1 MFSPH
6 EGGPATAT
14 RSRRRQRPVSSDSL
28 AQQPKAKRQRLPLT
42 EQTFVNPDVPPEMFQ
57 VKADKVAMLSARR
70 DGVENHTTQQNSNGS
85 ASSAAATASAST
97 STPKTSASAPKK
109 ELSVRSKKTKAG
121 ERISKGD
128 GSVVLASNNAYIVSK
143 LPALPDRLR
152 TDPGGRQH
160 GTIYSSSGYAV
171 SLTHTHAIV
180 WPYTANSPSP
190 ETFTFTLPYPS
201 RHVSDP
207 LPLGALVAPAA
218 SSEEPGLV
226 VVMPTTG
233 KVSYWESISS
243 AATLD
248 FLRQQRNGVE
258 DVIHGLSSTEHVTEI
273 LNAEPAGF
281 ILLTSTGRLA
291 YMNVRDGHG
300 RPAISVQFLRTASGG
315 PSSAGFFGSIRHAL
329 KNSAHR
335 EDVVAVRAGPHL
347 RVGER
352 SIIAATSKGKFSG
365 WKVHRGGSH
374 DAILEIDARDD
385 ILSAIRQFDFSAD
398 GPEGDALEVIDFT
411 YVPKGIERK
420 YTDTVRLSNA
430 IENDNDSIHQ
440 LLVLV
445 SLPNKRK
452 KPYYLVELLLS
463 ADDTQVGMVRPIT
476 SLSATV
482 SRQQTTEQRPRVYL
496 PKPAVVA
503 YVVFD
508 RAVVIASLVQ
518 PPETP
523 DSQLQ
528 GETSYL
534 LPSFEDIV
542 DLRNDGMSEIVGSG
556 VEEPA
561 SLLPEAADA
570 GSGAVG
576 SRVHRHKSKNPA
588 AVLMVR
594 GVGVVRVATVDV
606 ERFIGEKPPE
616 VTAKSK
622 LEQAVFYGIKDDNPL
637 VFEGKRDSPFSDA
650 EIGEAAMELSRDI
663 LGSKTAFTPS
673 VPASLE
679 SNLRMRAGYL
689 DRLMSH
695 LNALHVDLSRRVRWR
710 LLADAEKMFTATN
723 MWLLHEQ
730 FLADRADGKTSD
742 RKTIISEIVE
752 YIHEDDKKN
761 PNRDVGE
768 VDRVRHFFVN
778 DVWRMDLFIAWAYEV
793 IKYVYRDHLLDDRG
807 VTRLLYEGVEV
818 NYRALNGATEYRQ
831 DKLSFYGLG
840 GEELESGILVEG
852 YDGLP
857 EPWTSTYFI
866 TNNAKR
872 LVDLCCNWLDQF
884 YPNKANNAAAPDPGL
899 IESIRESLPN
909 LTDRYLLALL
919 EHYRWTQTRDVESER
934 EYGERCSKAYAED
947 RYSKVYRL
955 KNYGLWDDAIEVAKK
970 HRSIDALAGI
980 MVEEV
985 RKLRNDAIT
994 VDAGTLRA
1002 NEKRA
1007 EALEKEQRI
1016 AEYFDTYGEPFA
1028 FAVYE
1033 ILLRDDGIKAVLDF
1047 PGDKK
1052 GYATR
1057 FLRAKPELAKISWI
1071 NDVEREK
1078 DVESAAGTLLNLG
1091 LDRERMVW
1099 NKKIELSLGKLALLA
1114 EQGPSLNAAN
1124 SLLTPPKSSS
1134 PAPFGGSDNEVAS
1147 TNNNNHN
1154 DGDIDHVDRQL
1165 NIIKI
1170 QDLLYSWVLP
1180 SITTAVDEAAELQLA
1195 MENHA
1200 TRLPKRPKTL
1210 LHVFEDGL
1218 SRLLKHEALDAF
1230 TLIDL
1235 LTLIDT
1241 RKEETLI
1248 EEDVFYLA
1256 LLVADAGLSGEDRR
1270 QAQRLIWRRC
1280 FIRDDWTQINNTQ
1293 LQDDESTAAIL
1304 GQTSVYTTIY
1314 TLSIQQKIDTSVVFT
1329 MIKPSE
1335 ALGVYT
1341 DASDPATASRFGHME
1356 DTAREKLL
1364 DAMRHED
1371 TALRKYIDKSRLE
1384 DWCGTAKEGAE
1395 RAVQAEMDR
1404 LTEVQGSDAVGRL
1417 KWKLFG
1423 SRSA

>member
-14 RSRRRQRPVSSDSL
+14 RSRRRQRPVSTDSL

-57 VKADKVAMLSARR
+57 VQNDKVARLSSSSKR
-70 DGVENHTTQQNSNGS
+70 DNIENQTL
-85 ASSAAATASAST
+85 ATPNTNLSVSI
-97 STPKTSASAPKK
+97 TPAPRK

-128 GSVVLASNNAYIVSK
+128 GSVILSSNSAYTVSK

-152 TDPGGRQH
+152 TDSGTRQQ
-160 GTIYSSSGYAV
+160 GTVYSSSGYAV

-201 RHVSDP
+201 RHASDP
-207 LPLGALVAPAA
+207 LPLGALAAPAA

-226 VVMPTTG
+226 VIMPTTG

-258 DVIHGLSSTEHVTEI
+258 DSIHGLFSGEQVIEI
-273 LNAEPAGF
+273 TNAEPAGF
-281 ILLTSTGRLA
+281 ILLTSSGRLA
-291 YMNVRDGHG
+291 YMSVRDSHG
-300 RPAISVQFLRTASGG
+300 RPAISVQFLRTATGGAASG
-315 PSSAGFFGSIRHAL
+315 GFFGSIRHAL

-365 WKVHRGGSH
+365 WKIHRGGSH
-374 DAILEIDARDD
+374 DAIFESEAREP
-385 ILSAIRQFDFSAD
+385 IIAAIRQQDSIVD
-398 GPEGDALEVIDFT
+398 STEGESLEIVDFT
-411 YVPKGIERK
+411 YVPKGIDRK
-420 YTDTVRLSNA
+420 YTESVRFSNA
-430 IENDNDSIHQ
+430 MESDGDSIHQ

-445 SLPNKRK
+445 SLPGKRR
-452 KPYYLVELLLS
+452 KPYYLVELLVSPESTL
-463 ADDTQVGMVRPIT
+463 VGMVRPLN
-476 SLSATV
+476 SLASPV
-482 SRQQTTEQRPRVYL
+482 SKQHQTTGLRPRVYL

-508 RAVVIASLVQ
+508 RAVVIASLAQ

-523 DSQLQ
+523 DSQLH
-528 GETSYL
+528 GEASYL
-534 LPSFEDIV
+534 PSTFEDII
-542 DLRNDGMSEIVGSG
+542 DLRNDGLSEIVGSG
-556 VEEPA
+556 VEEPVGLA
-561 SLLPEAADA
+561 PESDA
-570 GSGAVG
+570 VAGVVG

-588 AVLMVR
+588 TVLIVR

-606 ERFIGEKPPE
+606 ERFVGEKPPE

-637 VFEGKRDSPFSDA
+637 VFEGKRDSQFTDE

-663 LGSKTAFTPS
+663 LGSKTTFTPK

-679 SNLRMRAGYL
+679 SNLRMRAGFL

-695 LNALHVDLSRRVRWR
+695 LNAMRLNLSRRVRWR
-710 LLADAEKMFTATN
+710 LLSDAEKMATATN

-742 RKTIISEIVE
+742 RKTIVSEIVE
-752 YIHEDDKKN
+752 YIHEDEKKN
-761 PNRDVGE
+761 PNREAGE
-768 VDRVRHFFVN
+768 VDSVRYFFVN
-778 DVWRMDLFIAWAYEV
+778 DVWRMDLFVAWAYEV
-793 IKYVYRDHLLDDRG
+793 IKYVYKDQLLDDRG

-818 NYRALNGATEYRQ
+818 NQRALFGAIQYRES
-831 DKLSFYGLG
+831 KLSFYGLLN
-840 GEELESGILVEG
+840 EELEFGILVEG
-852 YDGLP
+852 YEGLP

-872 LVDLCCNWLDQF
+872 LVDLCCNWLTQF
-884 YPNKANNAAAPDPGL
+884 YPNKVASAAAPDVGL
-899 IESIRESLPN
+899 IESIRESLPD

-919 EHYRWTQTRDVESER
+919 EHYRWAQTRELKTER
-934 EYGERCSKAYAED
+934 DFGERCSKAYAED
-947 RYSKVYRL
+947 RYSKIFRL
-955 KNYGLWDDAIEVAKK
+955 KDYGLWEDAIAVAKK
-970 HRSIDALAGI
+970 HRSINALAGI

-985 RKLRNDAIT
+985 RKLRKDALT

-1007 EALEKEQRI
+1007 EAVAKEQRI
-1016 AEYFDTYGEPFA
+1016 AEYFDEYGEPFA

-1047 PGDKK
+1047 PGDKS
-1052 GYATR
+1052 GFATR

-1078 DVESAAGTLLNLG
+1078 DVESAASTLLNLG
-1091 LDRERMVW
+1091 LDREQQVW

-1114 EQGPSLNAAN
+1114 EQGPGSLPTPRE
-1124 SLLTPPKSSS
+1124 SLS
-1134 PAPFGGSDNEVAS
+1134 PFGGAAAKKESSARTAAAS
-1147 TNNNNHN
+1147 EA
-1154 DGDIDHVDRQL
+1154 DIDKVDRQL
-1165 NIIKI
+1165 SIIKI
-1170 QDLLYSWVLP
+1170 QDLLYTWVLP
-1180 SITTAVDEAAELQLA
+1180 SIASAVDEAAELQLA

-1200 TRLPKRPKTL
+1200 TRIPKRQKAV

-1230 TLIDL
+1230 SLIDV
-1235 LTLIDT
+1235 LTLINT
-1241 RKEETLI
+1241 RREDVVI

-1256 LLVADAGLSGEDRR
+1256 LLVAEAGLVGEDRR

-1293 LQDDESTAAIL
+1293 LQDDESTALIL
-1304 GQTSVYTTIY
+1304 GSTAAYSTAYVIAVQHKLDSTMAR
-1314 TLSIQQKIDTSVVFT
+1314 SVV
-1329 MIKPSE
+1329 KPSE
-1335 ALGVYT
+1335 ALGVYS
-1341 DASDPATASRFGHME
+1341 DADDAATVSRFSSME
-1356 DTAREKLL
+1356 DTFREKLIE
-1364 DAMRHED
+1364 AMRQED
-1371 TALRKYIDKSRLE
+1371 TLLRRYIEKSRLD
-1384 DWCGTAKEGAE
+1384 DWCHTAIDVAAK
-1395 RAVQAEMDR
+1395 AVDAEMDR
-1404 LTEVQGSDAVGRL
+1404 LTGQGLPLIKGKLLGRQ
-1417 KWKLFG
+1417 
-1423 SRSA
+1423 